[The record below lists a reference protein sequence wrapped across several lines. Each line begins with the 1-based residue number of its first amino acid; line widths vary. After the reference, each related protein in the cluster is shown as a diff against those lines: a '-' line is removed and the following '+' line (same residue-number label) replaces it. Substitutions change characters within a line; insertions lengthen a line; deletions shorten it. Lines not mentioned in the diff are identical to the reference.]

1 MPLNVKQQEGHYVVF
16 VYVCRSKVAS

>member
-1 MPLNVKQQEGHYVVF
+1 MSLNVKQQEGHYVVF